1 MKVTFTSSKVQTFT
15 GTEPP
20 GFANSLEPI
29 EPTLIKRKELARRL
43 SVSTRTIDDWIA
55 KRIIPY
61 IKISPRF
68 YLYDFESVLA
78 ALKKHYEVEPVV
90 RR

>member
-1 MKVTFTSSKVQTFT
+1 MKVTLASSHDKTFS
-15 GTEPP
+15 GTEPL
-20 GFANSLEPI
+20 GLANPLEPV

-61 IKISPRF
+61 IKVSPRF
-68 YLYDFESVLA
+68 YLYDFKSVLA
-78 ALKKHYEVEPVV
+78 ALKKHYEVESVV

>member
-1 MKVTFTSSKVQTFT
+1 MKVTIASSHDQTFS
-15 GTEPP
+15 GAEPP
-20 GFANSLEPI
+20 GLAKPLELV

-61 IKISPRF
+61 IKVSPRF
-68 YLYDFESVLA
+68 YLYEFESVLA
-78 ALKKHYEVEPVV
+78 ALKEHYEVEPVV
-90 RR
+90 R

>member
-1 MKVTFTSSKVQTFT
+1 MKVTIASSNDQTFN
-15 GTEPP
+15 GAEPP
-20 GFANSLEPI
+20 GLAKPLELV

-61 IKISPRF
+61 IKVSPRF
-68 YLYDFESVLA
+68 YLYEFESVLA

>member
-1 MKVTFTSSKVQTFT
+1 MKVTISSSNVQTFN

-20 GFANSLEPI
+20 GFANPTELVEPA
-29 EPTLIKRKELARRL
+29 LIKRKELARRL

-78 ALKKHYEVEPVV
+78 ALKKHYEVEPLD
-90 RR
+90 RK